1 MKAVRSTCNLQYLG
15 EEGEAIGDVG
25 EYLGDEGDM

>member
-1 MKAVRSTCNLQYLG
+1 MKAVRNKCNIQYLG

>member
-1 MKAVRSTCNLQYLG
+1 MKAIKSIGDLQYLG

-25 EYLGDEGDM
+25 EYLGEDGDM